1 MSAHIVI
8 LGCGFAALTAVR
20 ELRRRDREVRIT
32 LDRGILVYRD
42 EKRALIL
49 PPCRLFHWA
58 KRFFEWNYLRP
69 YRKAQRA

>member
-1 MSAHIVI
+1 LLALGGKPATACFKVELICIV
-8 LGCGFAALTAVR
+8 
-20 ELRRRDREVRIT
+20 DT

-58 KRFFEWNYLRP
+58 KRFFEWRYLRP
-69 YRKAQRA
+69 YRKGRHA